1 MFGLCVPFHLNHS
14 ISITL
19 SPRWM
24 LPPWSPLSKVYFPFP
39 TTEERSSTQ
48 PPWTRGIKQS
58 SSVYHESRQCNRI
71 YYPLCCFF
79 LSAVGLQFL
88 QGWSSKQQ
96 QKIGA
101 PTVMETGNK
110 TQAKSFCMKHSPRA
124 SLGKTKVCPPVR
136 KKYARNKSTQYT
148 CSTAIRGLGELMYT
162 GKARQGKYHLSSDR
176 CFPPDDRLCCT
187 SEGTNSS
194 HRQRAMVWQFSTP
207 TTCMLSALL
216 YVVACSCMYVNSILL
231 MVNAVAVTLA
241 SPPPPPPILF
251 SSPQMEEHCA
261 SVMISIVLELSETT
275 EQLLTDYF
283 PFAIWF
289 IYLFLFRREIRHI
302 PGERRRDPPRE
313 GPICQMFPSVP
324 DLQTHLHR
332 APNNRGEPWA
342 PCFQPRQ
349 HRRFSGSC
357 ALTACLH
364 SLLWRQRIRIR
375 QHYYQGMQQHCQQV
389 NRQTL
394 GYHWKIHLQTQNTR

>member
-1 MFGLCVPFHLNHS
+1 MKQDNVTEFITLCVAFSYLLLDFNF
-14 ISITL
+14 
-19 SPRWM
+19 
-24 LPPWSPLSKVYFPFP
+24 SK
-39 TTEERSSTQ
+39 
-48 PPWTRGIKQS
+48 GDHQS
-58 SSVYHESRQCNRI
+58 SN
-71 YYPLCCFF
+71 
-79 LSAVGLQFL
+79 
-88 QGWSSKQQ
+88 K
-96 QKIGA
+96 KIGA

-110 TQAKSFCMKHSPRA
+110 TQAKSFCMKHGPRA
-124 SLGKTKVCPPVR
+124 SLGKTKVCPPVG
-136 KKYARNKSTQYT
+136 KKYARNKSIQYT
-148 CSTAIRGLGELMYT
+148 GSTAIRGLEWLWYT
-162 GKARQGKYHLSSDR
+162 SKAWQGKHRPSSDR
-176 CFPPDDRLCCT
+176 CFPLDDQPCCT
-187 SEGTNSS
+187 SEGTNLS
-194 HRQRAMVWQFSTP
+194 HQQRAMVHVWQFSTP

-241 SPPPPPPILF
+241 SPPPPPPPPILF
-251 SSPQMEEHCA
+251 SSPQMEERCA

-332 APNNRGEPWA
+332 TPNNHGEPWA

-349 HRRFSGSC
+349 HRCFSGSC
-357 ALTACLH
+357 AVSACLH
-364 SLLWRQRIRIR
+364 SLLWRQRARIS

-394 GYHWKIHLQTQNTR
+394 WYHWKIHLQTQNTR